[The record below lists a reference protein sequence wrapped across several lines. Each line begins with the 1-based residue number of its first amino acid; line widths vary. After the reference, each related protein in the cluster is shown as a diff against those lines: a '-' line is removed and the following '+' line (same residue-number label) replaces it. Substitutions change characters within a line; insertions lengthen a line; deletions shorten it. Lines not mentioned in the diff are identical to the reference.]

1 MGKEAGT
8 ATPRAAGQ
16 TDSELWVHAGV
27 GGGALQAGVAPRMHR
42 LVCACMYVYVHTHMC
57 LHVHTCVHTHVC
69 DCMHT
74 LRLIL
79 QMTGKRV
86 QPLPWKEPQWLG
98 RRVEARGL
106 LQGQEP

>member
-1 MGKEAGT
+1 MGKEVGT
-8 ATPRAAGQ
+8 AMPRAAGQ
-16 TDSELWVHAGV
+16 TDSELWVHAGA

-57 LHVHTCVHTHVC
+57 LHVHT
-69 DCMHT
+69 CMHT